1 MGIGTSGSPILPL
14 ALGNF
19 QALSF
24 YSVSYSRALIAHLLC
39 TRPCLQG
46 LHWGTKQTQGPC
58 PCGAHALDGDT
69 IELLTTLLRAGEGWG
84 MLLGVK
90 VKVRDGDGM
99 GESGGQRKC
108 RCQWP

>member
-1 MGIGTSGSPILPL
+1 MYQTLSAGVTLGNKADTGSLPL
-14 ALGNF
+14 
-19 QALSF
+19 
-24 YSVSYSRALIAHLLC
+24 R
-39 TRPCLQG
+39 
-46 LHWGTKQTQGPC
+46 
-58 PCGAHALDGDT
+58 AHALDGDT

-84 MLLGVK
+84 RLLGVK